1 MANKGFFHLFF
12 SALTVALLSFF
23 ILYFFAPSI
32 STKFL
37 GVSFDT
43 RKGSA
48 NALMM
53 TSVENAVGDAVE
65 HMKNSPEFTKESL
78 DKLQDLLNSAEVQAK
93 LKAAAKKGEDVLK
106 DAVKTVTD
114 KVK

>member
-78 DKLQDLLNSAEVQAK
+78 DKLQDLLNSAEEHAK
-93 LKAAAKKGEDVLK
+93 LMAAAKKGEDFLK
-106 DAVKTVTD
+106 AAVKTVMD